1 MSLTDEELEFL
12 ENKANEIRE
21 DIIKTLLNAG
31 SGHSAG
37 PLGMADVMTA
47 LYFHVMNHDPDNPDW
62 EERDRMVLSNG
73 HICPGLYVTLAHAGY
88 FPREELKT
96 LRELGTR
103 LQGHPHNVVTP
114 GIENSSGPLGHGL
127 SQACGMAKAA
137 LMDDKDWHVYCLM
150 SDGEQ
155 EEGNTWEAAMFAGN
169 NELRNLTAI
178 MDRNNIQIDGYTEHV
193 MPLEPLREKY
203 ESFGWHVQEVDGH
216 NIREIIDAINESKAI
231 YEKPSMIIAHT
242 IPGKGVDFMEKD
254 YHWHGKPPNEE
265 QAQKALEQLHKIR
278 TLQGEITGEHE

>member
-1 MSLTDEELEFL
+1 MSVSEEELAFL
-12 ENKANEIRE
+12 EDKANEIRE

-37 PLGMADVMTA
+37 PLGMADILTA
-47 LYFHVMNHDPDNPDW
+47 MYFHVLNHEPENPEW
-62 EERDRMVLSNG
+62 EERDRLVLSNG

-88 FPREELKT
+88 FPKEELKT

-103 LQGHPHNVVTP
+103 LQGHPHNVALP
-114 GIENSSGPLGHGL
+114 GVENSSGPLGHGL

-137 LMDDKDWHVYCLM
+137 LMDDEDWRVYCLM

-169 NELRNLTAI
+169 NDLHNLTAI
-178 MDRNNIQIDGYTEHV
+178 MDRNNIQIDGYTENV

-203 ESFGWHVQEVDGH
+203 ESFGWHVMEVNGH
-216 NIREIIDAINESKAI
+216 NIRHVIDAVEEAQAV
-231 YEKPSMIIAHT
+231 YEKTSLIIAHT
-242 IPGKGVDFMEKD
+242 IPGKGVDFMEQD
-254 YHWHGKPPNEE
+254 YHWHGKPPDEDQAEE
-265 QAQKALEQLHKIR
+265 ALEQLHAIR
-278 TLQGEITGEHE
+278 TLEGEITGEHE